1 MILSVPALF
10 NKIYDS
16 VTRTVSE
23 SGVLKQSIFRAAMKC
38 SRELNEKREFG
49 LPVDSFLKLKH
60 SVFEKIVFKK
70 IRDKLGGNLRFMT
83 AGGAAV
89 NLKVLQFFED
99 IGIPICEGYGLTET
113 SPVITSSANDW
124 KTRRLGCVGVPL
136 KDVDVRIVL
145 PSSNTEVAFGEE
157 GEICCS
163 GPNVMQGYR
172 NNEEANYK
180 VFFDLN
186 GKRYFRT
193 GDLGKIVDGK
203 FLKITGRI
211 KEQFKLLNGK
221 YVVPAVLED
230 MLCRS
235 KFISQALLYG
245 DNKDYCVVLIVPD
258 MDEINKWAIE
268 QGICCQSDRQLMENE
283 VTKAM
288 ISDEVLHFGRDMKN
302 FEMPAKWTFTL
313 EAFSQE
319 NQFLTPKMS
328 LRRNNILKIYKSQLD
343 NLYNA

>member
-10 NKIYDS
+10 NKVYDN
-16 VTRTVSE
+16 VMKTVSE
-23 SGVLKQSIFRAAMKC
+23 GGALKQAIFRAAMKC
-38 SRELNEKREFG
+38 SREVNRNKEIDA
-49 LPVDSFLKLKH
+49 PVNPFLKFKH
-60 SVFEKIVFKK
+60 SVFEKLVFKK

-113 SPVITSSANDW
+113 SPVITSSANNW
-124 KTRRLGCVGVPL
+124 NTRRLGCVGVPL
-136 KDVDVRIVL
+136 KGIDVRIVL
-145 PSSNTEVAFGEE
+145 QGSNTVVAHGEE

-172 NNEEANYK
+172 NNEKANCE
-180 VFFDLN
+180 VFFDLHE
-186 GKRYFRT
+186 KRFFRT

-230 MLCRS
+230 KVCRS

-245 DNKDYCVVLIVPD
+245 DNKDYCVILIVPD
-258 MDEINKWAIE
+258 MNEVNEWAKKR
-268 QGICCQSDRQLMENE
+268 GICVQSDTELMENKI
-283 VTKAM
+283 VKTM
-288 ISDEVLHFGRDMKN
+288 ISDEILNASAEMKS
-302 FEMPAKWTFTL
+302 FERPGKWTYTL
-313 EAFSQE
+313 AAFSQE

-328 LRRNNILKIYKSQLD
+328 LRRNNILKAYKSRLD
-343 NLYNA
+343 DLYNK